1 MSAFSGRILKA
12 SNAGHPSLAALG
24 GLGPVPPI
32 HPFTCYQPHV
42 SLGTGQAACTVH
54 SGKAS
59 APSALNLKVSCVIL
73 SNLCDF
79 SEPQFTHL

>member
-1 MSAFSGRILKA
+1 MPGP
-12 SNAGHPSLAALG
+12 HPWLLWVVWALC
-24 GLGPVPPI
+24 PPI

-59 APSALNLKVSCVIL
+59 APLALNLKVGCVIL